1 MFVPEQKY
9 MERALQLAL
18 KGAGHVSPNPMVGAV
33 IAAPDGRI
41 IGEGFHRRYGEAH
54 AEVNAFA
61 SIREEDR
68 HLIKESTIYV
78 TLEPCSHYG
87 KTPPCAKLLCD
98 RGIARAV
105 VGIGDPNPKVSG
117 RGIAMLRD
125 AGIDVVEDFMREECA
140 AVNRRFLTAQT
151 RPRPF
156 IILKWAQSRDGFIA
170 LDDGT
175 PISLSTPV
183 TLPLM
188 HRERALVDA
197 ITAGTDTILGD
208 NPSLTTRLWPGNS
221 PRPVIFTSPRLPKP
235 GSEEAERIRLY
246 GRDPILLD
254 GSAPLEDNMRILREQ
269 HGISSLMVEGGTR
282 MLQSFLDAGLYDEIR
297 IETSPLSVGTGR
309 PAPETTH
316 AKKS

>member
-1 MFVPEQKY
+1 M
-9 MERALQLAL
+9 
-18 KGAGHVSPNPMVGAV
+18 
-33 IAAPDGRI
+33 
-41 IGEGFHRRYGEAH
+41 
-54 AEVNAFA
+54 
-61 SIREEDR
+61 
-68 HLIKESTIYV
+68 
-78 TLEPCSHYG
+78 
-87 KTPPCAKLLCD
+87 
-98 RGIARAV
+98 

-117 RGIAMLRD
+117 RGIAMLRE

-156 IILKWAQSRDGFIA
+156 IILKWAQSHDGFISR
-170 LDDGT
+170 DDGT

-269 HGISSLMVEGGTR
+269 HGVTSLMVEGGTR